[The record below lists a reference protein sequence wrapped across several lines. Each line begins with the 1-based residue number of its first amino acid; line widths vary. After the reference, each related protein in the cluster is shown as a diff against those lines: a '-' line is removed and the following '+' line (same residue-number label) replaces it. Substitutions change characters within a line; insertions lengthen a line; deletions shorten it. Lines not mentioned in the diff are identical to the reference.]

1 MRMPDYAWA
10 MLVLAADM
18 VTTDRPWTHGD
29 DDLASRV
36 RLFAGCWTTMRLD
49 PTANT
54 RDAILR
60 LHRAATTIACTNCTP
75 NSKPGNDNDSDRC
88 GPPVRASHAT
98 VGRPRTPVE
107 IPELPVAAVERI
119 LATKSAAG
127 THCQPSNQRAEVR
140 LVGGW

>member
-1 MRMPDYAWA
+1 

-36 RLFAGCWTTMRLD
+36 RLFAGCWTTVRLD

-75 NSKPGNDNDSDRC
+75 NSKPGNDNEQRPLWTAPSEPLTPLLA
-88 GPPVRASHAT
+88 GPVHRSRSQNFPWRPSSESWQRSLPPEPIASQAISGLRFALLEA
-98 VGRPRTPVE
+98 GRT
-107 IPELPVAAVERI
+107 A
-119 LATKSAAG
+119 
-127 THCQPSNQRAEVR
+127 
-140 LVGGW
+140 